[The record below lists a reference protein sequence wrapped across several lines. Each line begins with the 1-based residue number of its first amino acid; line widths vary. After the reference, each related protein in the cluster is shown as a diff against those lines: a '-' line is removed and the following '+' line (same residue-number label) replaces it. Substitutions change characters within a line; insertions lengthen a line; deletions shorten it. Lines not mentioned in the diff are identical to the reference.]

1 LVTNIFM
8 TGSLLVLLA
17 ATAIFC
23 SDKAEYRLRSKEQ
36 TYNVKIKGSLI
47 DQYGQPILDS
57 MEVGLSKI
65 FPLYNR
71 SWSEYY
77 EDNTVMARNGKFSYS
92 AKGITKLI
100 YEISIGEQT
109 LRMSDTIAIDDPLI
123 ASGQKEVKIQLHKL
137 RDKRCN
143 VTTGSGLAKM
153 RYAYNDTN
161 ELYYRQCDDYKF
173 LRVKNNI
180 IEFKQI
186 QYLTLNGISSMD
198 FDSGYVENKSNLLLQ
213 LSDTSFSKFPRNLIV
228 VGTKL
233 NPARFFPIPIDS
245 VIKDF
250 FSFDEA
256 PPLDQPGWVDTLWVF
271 PAGIEKSIKY
281 FFAYFPRGDHYTKWP
296 QFAKIIVK
304 PVEYSTED
312 LWANFDFNIVI
323 NQDSCSRNLVT
334 YPDNVDPIWAQR

>member
-8 TGSLLVLLA
+8 TGSLLVLLV

-57 MEVGLSKI
+57 MEVGFSKI

-77 EDNTVMARNGKFSYS
+77 EDNTVMAHNGKFSYS

-143 VTTGSGLAKM
+143 VTTGSGLRKM
-153 RYAYNDTN
+153 RFAYNDTN
-161 ELYYRQCDDYKF
+161 ELYYRRCSSYLFGRNYGTIYEYKY
-173 LRVKNNI
+173 VKYFTRAG
-180 IEFKQI
+180 EF
-186 QYLTLNGISSMD
+186 TMD
-198 FDSGYVENKSNLLLQ
+198 MDSGYVQKDATLLLQ
-213 LSDTSFSKFPRNLIV
+213 LSDTCTSKFPRNLIV
-228 VGTKL
+228 TGTKL

-256 PPLDQPGWVDTLWVF
+256 PPLDQPGWTDTLKVF
-271 PAGIEKSIKY
+271 PSGIEKSIKY
-281 FFAYFPRGDHYTKWP
+281 FFAYFPRGDHYAKWP

-304 PVEYSTED
+304 PVEYSIEG

-334 YPDNVDPIWAQR
+334 YPSNVDPIWAQQ